1 MRIIFLITILFATAP
16 PASFSTAA
24 QRCLTY
30 EPTAVVLYGKLRRHR
45 FAGPPNYE
53 SVAKGDVPEDVWVL
67 HLSKSICV
75 SASADWDKES
85 NVSDIQVLFMEGQKQ
100 YDRYRPLLG
109 RRVAVTGKLS
119 RWQTGHH
126 HTRVLLTVKQIKRA

>member
-30 EPTAVVLYGKLRRHR
+30 EPTAVVVYGKLRRHR

-53 SVAKGDVPEDVWVL
+53 SVAKGDVPE
-67 HLSKSICV
+67 
-75 SASADWDKES
+75 
-85 NVSDIQVLFMEGQKQ
+85 N
-100 YDRYRPLLG
+100 
-109 RRVAVTGKLS
+109 VAVCILS
-119 RWQTGHH
+119 NGSVFQRARIGIKKATFPTYKFCLWK
-126 HTRVLLTVKQIKRA
+126 VKSNTIVIDHCSVEE